1 MKNRLII
8 LFLLIS
14 PLLKAQEVWH
24 ISWLNPSPVQ
34 IEGRPMHEGDEFAES
49 ASILWGTED
58 QVMKVLGKSSRRCLV
73 LSAKAIYPQKGSGI
87 RDYID
92 VCQRLSTRNAA
103 YREQAEEGVAFHFI
117 GYEKDGCMKTLIPRE
132 DLFLDEMP
140 EEIWL
145 CYANTGTGEQR
156 VETRNFRALVD
167 ELIITDA
174 LVRRLMDQMGYD
186 EDSYL
191 SLMFQFM
198 EPSHKDIPL
207 TIEEINIYL
216 TIKY

>member
-1 MKNRLII
+1 MKCRLII
-8 LFLLIS
+8 FFLLIT

-34 IEGRPMHEGDEFAES
+34 IEGRPMHEGDEFTES
-49 ASILWGTED
+49 ASILWETED

-73 LSAKAIYPQKGSGI
+73 LSARATFPKKGTDI

-117 GYEKDGCMKTLIPRE
+117 GYEKDGSMKTLIPHE
-132 DLFLDEMP
+132 NLFLDEMP

-145 CYANTGTGEQR
+145 CYANTGSGQQR
-156 VETRNFRALVD
+156 VETRDFRALVD
-167 ELIITDA
+167 DLIITDA

-191 SLMFQFM
+191 SLMSQFM
-198 EPSHKDIPL
+198 DVAHRGIPL
-207 TIEEINIYL
+207 TTEEINTYL
-216 TIKY
+216 TIKF